1 MGADIYG
8 SLRSKTFPWGLD
20 AREMGREQNLFFSR
34 HISRATKIRKSAVE
48 RWSPTVMLATHD
60 DRCFCPVIG

>member
-34 HISRATKIRKSAVE
+34 HVSRATKIRKTAVE
-48 RWSPTVMLATHD
+48 R
-60 DRCFCPVIG
+60 